1 MIIYDDVK
9 KNTKIAIFSKQDDIL
24 DEVKNKLEDD
34 NFNIEIYEDIEKLK
48 NNILRNKIRI
58 VVFLKLDLEQI
69 NYIKQIKSNIMIILY
84 APVVTK
90 SLYKEVKP
98 LNIQNVVDLD
108 RLDDEIMYSLR
119 IISQE
124 DNLDFEKFKLDI
136 VGNLVESISHQI
148 QANLLL
154 IGASLDVI
162 KMLTDDDKIKENS
175 EKREVIESLY
185 SKNDNSLQKANM
197 LLQLMSDATNIS
209 IESIMQNEDIIEII
223 NLILSEFLKE
233 NGVILKIDKKIKNA
247 SYICGSL
254 NDIIFIIC
262 KIIKQLSIDGIK
274 NIELSMSEDEDKWYF
289 DIKTLECIK
298 NKEKIQQ
305 ISKYIM
311 YIKNVK
317 SKYSDRKITIELKKL
332 SK

>member
-136 VGNLVESISHQI
+136 VGNLVESISHQV

-162 KMLTDDDKIKENS
+162 KMLPDDDKIKGNS

-209 IESIMQNEDIIEII
+209 SESIMQYEDIIEII

-298 NKEKIQQ
+298 NREKIQQ

-317 SKYSDRKITIELKKL
+317 SKYSDRKITIELKKI
-332 SK
+332 K

>member
-48 NNILRNKIRI
+48 NNIIKNKIRI
-58 VVFLKLDLEQI
+58 VVFLKFDLEQI
-69 NYIKQIKSNIMIILY
+69 NYIKQTKNNIMIILY

-136 VGNLVESISHQI
+136 VGNLVESISHQV

-162 KMLTDDDKIKENS
+162 KMLTDDDKIKGNS

-209 IESIMQNEDIIEII
+209 SESIMQYEDIIEII

>member
-24 DEVKNKLEDD
+24 DEVVNKLEDD
-34 NFNIEIYEDIEKLK
+34 NFNIEIYEDIDKLR
-48 NNILRNKIRI
+48 NNIIRKKTRI
-58 VVFLKLDLEQI
+58 VVVIKYDVEQI
-69 NYIKQIKSNIMIILY
+69 NYIKESSNDVMIILY
-84 APVVTK
+84 APVVSK
-90 SLYKEVKP
+90 ALYKEVKS

-162 KMLTDDDKIKENS
+162 KMLTDDDKLKENS
-175 EKREVIESLY
+175 EKREMIENLY

-197 LLQLMSDATNIS
+197 LLQLMSDATNVS
-209 IESIMQNEDIIEII
+209 SESIMQYEDITEII
-223 NLILSEFLKE
+223 KLILDEYTKE
-233 NGVILKIDKKIKNA
+233 NGVILKIEKKIKNA
-247 SYICGSL
+247 AYICGPL

-262 KIIKQLSIDGIK
+262 KIIKQLSIDGVK
-274 NIELSMSEDEDKWYF
+274 NIELSISEDEDKWYF
-289 DIKTLECIK
+289 AIKTLEEIK
-298 NKEKIQQ
+298 NKEKVQQ
-305 ISKYIM
+305 ITKYIM

-317 SKYSDRKITIELKKL
+317 AKHSDKKITIEMKKV
-332 SK
+332 K

>member
-24 DEVKNKLEDD
+24 DEVRNKLEDD
-34 NFNIEIYEDIEKLK
+34 NFNIETYEDIEKLK
-48 NNILRNKIRI
+48 NNIVKNKIRI
-58 VVFLKLDLEQI
+58 VVFLKFDLEQI
-69 NYIKQIKSNIMIILY
+69 NYIKQTKNNIMIILY

-162 KMLTDDDKIKENS
+162 KMLTDDEKIKENS

-209 IESIMQNEDIIEII
+209 SESIMQYEDIIEII
-223 NLILSEFLKE
+223 NLILDEFLKE
-233 NGVILKIDKKIKNA
+233 NGVILKIDEKIKKS
-247 SYICGSL
+247 SYICGPL
-254 NDIIFIIC
+254 NDVIFITC
-262 KIIKQLSIDGIK
+262 KIIKQLSVDGIN
-274 NIELSMSEDEDKWYF
+274 NIELSIREDEDKWYF
-289 DIKTLECIK
+289 DIKTLEDIK
-298 NKEKIQQ
+298 SKEKIQQ

-317 SKYSDRKITIELKKL
+317 SKYSDKKITIELKKI
-332 SK
+332 K

>member
-209 IESIMQNEDIIEII
+209 SESIMQYEDIIEII

-298 NKEKIQQ
+298 NREKIQQ

-317 SKYSDRKITIELKKL
+317 SKYSDRKITIELKKI
-332 SK
+332 K

>member
-48 NNILRNKIRI
+48 NNIIKNKIRI
-58 VVFLKLDLEQI
+58 VVFLKFDLEQI
-69 NYIKQIKSNIMIILY
+69 NYIKQTKNNIMIILY

-209 IESIMQNEDIIEII
+209 SESIMQYEDIIEII

-298 NKEKIQQ
+298 NREKIQQ

>member
-136 VGNLVESISHQI
+136 VGNLVESISHQV

-209 IESIMQNEDIIEII
+209 SESIMQYEDIIEII

-317 SKYSDRKITIELKKL
+317 SKYSDRKITIELKKI
-332 SK
+332 K

>member
-48 NNILRNKIRI
+48 NNIIKNKIRI
-58 VVFLKLDLEQI
+58 VVFLKFDLEQI
-69 NYIKQIKSNIMIILY
+69 NYIKQTKNNIMIILY

-162 KMLTDDDKIKENS
+162 KMLTDDDKIKGNS

-209 IESIMQNEDIIEII
+209 SESIMQYEDIIEII

>member
-48 NNILRNKIRI
+48 NNIIKNKIRI
-58 VVFLKLDLEQI
+58 VVFLKFDLEQI
-69 NYIKQIKSNIMIILY
+69 NYIKQTKNNIMIILY

-136 VGNLVESISHQI
+136 VGNLVESISHQV

-162 KMLTDDDKIKENS
+162 KMLTDDDKINGNS

-209 IESIMQNEDIIEII
+209 SESIMQYEDIIEII

>member
-48 NNILRNKIRI
+48 NNIIKNKIRI
-58 VVFLKLDLEQI
+58 VVFLKFDLEQI
-69 NYIKQIKSNIMIILY
+69 NYIKQTKNNIMIILY

-209 IESIMQNEDIIEII
+209 SESIMQYEDIIEII

>member
-162 KMLTDDDKIKENS
+162 KMLTDDDKIKGNS

-209 IESIMQNEDIIEII
+209 SESIMQYEDIIEII

-298 NKEKIQQ
+298 NREKIQQ

>member
-209 IESIMQNEDIIEII
+209 SESIMQYEDIIEII

-317 SKYSDRKITIELKKL
+317 SKYSDRKITIELKKI
-332 SK
+332 K

>member
-48 NNILRNKIRI
+48 NNIIKNKIRI
-58 VVFLKLDLEQI
+58 VVFLKFDLEQI
-69 NYIKQIKSNIMIILY
+69 NYIKQTKNNIMIILY

-136 VGNLVESISHQI
+136 VGNLVESISHQV

-162 KMLTDDDKIKENS
+162 KMLTDDDKIKGNS

-209 IESIMQNEDIIEII
+209 SESIMQYEDIIEII

-298 NKEKIQQ
+298 NREKIQQ

-317 SKYSDRKITIELKKL
+317 SKYSDRKITIELKKI
-332 SK
+332 K

>member
-48 NNILRNKIRI
+48 NNIIKNKIRI

-162 KMLTDDDKIKENS
+162 KMLTDDDKIKGNS

-209 IESIMQNEDIIEII
+209 SESIMQYEDIIEII

>member
-34 NFNIEIYEDIEKLK
+34 NFNIGIYEDIEKLK

-136 VGNLVESISHQI
+136 VGNLVESISHQV

-175 EKREVIESLY
+175 EKKEVIESLY

-209 IESIMQNEDIIEII
+209 SESIMQYEDIIEII

-233 NGVILKIDKKIKNA
+233 NGVILKIDKKIKKS

-298 NKEKIQQ
+298 NREKIQQ

>member
-48 NNILRNKIRI
+48 NNIIKNKIRI
-58 VVFLKLDLEQI
+58 VVFLKFDLEQI
-69 NYIKQIKSNIMIILY
+69 NYIKQTKNNIMIILY
-84 APVVTK
+84 VPVVTK

-136 VGNLVESISHQI
+136 VGNFVESISHQI

-209 IESIMQNEDIIEII
+209 SESIMQYEDIIEII

>member
-24 DEVKNKLEDD
+24 DEVVNKLEED
-34 NFNIEIYEDIEKLK
+34 NFDLEVYEDIDKLK
-48 NNILRNKIRI
+48 NNVIRKKVRI
-58 VVFLKLDLEQI
+58 VVFIKYDVEQI
-69 NYIKQIKSNIMIILY
+69 NYIKEASSSVMIILY
-84 APVVTK
+84 EPIVTK
-90 SLYKEVKP
+90 ALYKEVKP

-124 DNLDFEKFKLDI
+124 DSIDFEKFKLDI

-162 KMLTDDDKIKENS
+162 KMLTDDEKIKGNS
-175 EKREVIESLY
+175 EKKDVMESLY
-185 SKNDNSLQKANM
+185 SKNNNSLQKANM

-209 IESIMQNEDIIEII
+209 SESIMQYEDIIEII
-223 NLILSEFLKE
+223 KLILDEYIKE
-233 NGVILKIDKKIKNA
+233 NGVVLNINKKIKNA
-247 SYICGSL
+247 AYICGPL
-254 NDIIFIIC
+254 NDVIFIIC
-262 KIIKQLSIDGIK
+262 KVIKQIITDGIK
-274 NIELSMSEDEDKWYF
+274 NVELSIREDEDKWYF
-289 DIKTLECIK
+289 DIKTIEEIR
-298 NKEKIQQ
+298 NKEKILQ
-305 ISKYIM
+305 INKFIV

-317 SKYSDRKITIELKKL
+317 SKISDKKITIEIKKI
-332 SK
+332 K

>member
-209 IESIMQNEDIIEII
+209 SESIMQYEDIIEII

>member
-209 IESIMQNEDIIEII
+209 SESIMQYEDIIEII

-274 NIELSMSEDEDKWYF
+274 NIELSMSEDEDKWYL